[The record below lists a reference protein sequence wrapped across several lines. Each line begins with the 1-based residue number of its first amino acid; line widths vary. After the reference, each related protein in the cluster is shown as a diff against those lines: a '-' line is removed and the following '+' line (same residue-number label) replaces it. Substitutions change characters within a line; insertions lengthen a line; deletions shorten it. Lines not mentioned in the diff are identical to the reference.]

1 MSEIIN
7 EFIKKCFIQ
16 RDSLIISILKMA
28 TGKELEEL
36 EIDDAAKLTII
47 QRQGELGRETVL
59 FDGKEIGVITYEMT
73 ALKTTYTFTPKNEQK

>member
-1 MSEIIN
+1 
-7 EFIKKCFIQ
+7 
-16 RDSLIISILKMA
+16 MA